1 MERRD
6 QDQGD
11 GFTRIG
17 TPTQAAAA
25 LLSIFIAMYLAVAAL
40 VHMVSGPDA
49 AASTAEHSTTVVSA
63 PVSEPSGAIAV
74 SQPPSARGAG
84 EKSAADRVD
93 VPIDATTGMRDCR
106 LKLVMEPECIFD

>member
-1 MERRD
+1 VERRD

-49 AASTAEHSTTVVSA
+49 AASTAKHSTTVVSA
-63 PVSEPSGAIAV
+63 TVSEPSGAIAV

-84 EKSAADRVD
+84 EQSMADD
-93 VPIDATTGMRDCR
+93 VPIDATSGTRDCR

>member
-1 MERRD
+1 VERRD

-40 VHMVSGPDA
+40 LHMVGGPDA
-49 AASTAEHSTTVVSA
+49 AASTAEHSTSVVPA
-63 PVSEPSGAIAV
+63 TVSETSGAIAV
-74 SQPPSARGAG
+74 SQLPSTRDAG
-84 EKSAADRVD
+84 EQSAADRVD
-93 VPIDATTGMRDCR
+93 VPIEGTSGTRDCR